1 MKKKYLKLN
10 FLFITIFLFSLSV
23 VAQENK
29 SLWTQISSEKSK
41 SSKQVFRK
49 SQPNKANFFQLD
61 LNGLKQMLQNA
72 PKRGEFSGKS
82 NTIVS
87 FPNSNGVL
95 GNFRIMEASI
105 MHPTLESKYTNIHTY
120 VGQGIDN
127 PSEIIRFSITS
138 QGLHTMT
145 LSTKQGTEY
154 IDPYTKTGNIY
165 IVYAKRDLPVLE
177 NAFECGVEA
186 SEESLDI
193 EFDVEAAK
201 NASDGQMRMF
211 RLAMASTIEYS
222 DFHVQAAGL
231 STGTLAQKKAAV
243 LSAMV
248 VTVNRVVGIYEKDF
262 SLTMELV
269 ANNDLLIFITADNFS
284 NSDAYSLINESQT
297 VIDSTLP
304 GGLASYDIGH
314 TVSTG
319 GGGLAQFNS
328 PCTGFKAMGITGSA
342 NPIGDAY
349 DVDYVAHEMG
359 HQYGGPHTFN
369 GNQGNCSG
377 NGTASNAYEVG
388 SGSTI
393 MAYAG
398 ICNSQNVQ
406 LNSDAYFH
414 QKSIRMIWAN
424 ISTGASS
431 TCGVY
436 TPTGNTEPTS
446 IAGQDW
452 TIPISTPYILTGSS
466 TDIETTA
473 THIYTWEQY
482 DLGAAGIPVATNTSG
497 PMVRSVE
504 GTTNPSRYI
513 PMLKD
518 LVNSNGGSTQWEVL
532 SSIDN
537 RVMNFELTVRDNDIR
552 GGQTDTDDVVVTTTA
567 TAGPFRV
574 TSQNT
579 TTTWSPGN
587 TETVTWDVAG
597 TDTGIVNTPTV
608 DILLSL
614 DGGLTFSTTLATGV
628 PNNGSA
634 NIIVPGAIS
643 NNCRVMVKGN
653 GHIFFN
659 INSSKFAIGYNFNT
673 TCASFTDNTPK
684 VLPTSASA
692 YTHYPIV
699 VSGMTGTVTDVNVYA
714 NVDSNRMN
722 QSYFAV
728 YGPGGL
734 GQYFST
740 LYYGSCGVSDRDL
753 DVLFDDSAPDFVCAN
768 PNVGTYASSG
778 DLSVINGSSPNNTW
792 YFSGSNFSTTAVTI
806 NSFRF
811 DICTQE
817 VVLSPVRTNI
827 ATLSVAP
834 LDSGTYL
841 NSHIESTSPN
851 TGVLTNIV
859 YTIVPGQLPA
869 NGMVYLNAVALGA
882 SDTFTQDDLN
892 TGKVTYTTTLSGAG
906 TDSFRVNLDDQNGG
920 TLTNLKVDMIIN
932 PALGIGNVEFAQFSI
947 YPIPNKGTFTI
958 QLKSNSGKYIEVD
971 VNDIRGRKVYSN
983 IFGEITDFS
992 QEIKLNSLQTGV
1004 YLVTVTDGEYKAVR
1018 KIIVE

>member
-1 MKKKYLKLN
+1 MTL
-10 FLFITIFLFSLSV
+10 FLFSMSV
-23 VAQENK
+23 TAQGNE
-29 SLWTQISSEKSK
+29 SLWTKVSSEKAK
-41 SSKQVFRK
+41 DHNQVFRK
-49 SQPNKANFFQLD
+49 SQPNKANFFKLD
-61 LNGLKQMLQNA
+61 LNGLKQMLQNS

-82 NTIVS
+82 NTIIS

-95 GNFRIMEASI
+95 GSFRVMEASI
-105 MHPTLESKYTNIHTY
+105 MHPALEGKFPNINTY

-127 PSEIIRFSITS
+127 PSEIIRFSVTS
-138 QGLHTMT
+138 QGLHSMT

-154 IDPYTKTGNIY
+154 IDPYTKTDNIY
-165 IVYAKRDLPVLE
+165 IVYAKRDLPALE
-177 NAFECGVEA
+177 NTFECGVET

-201 NASDGQMRMF
+201 NANDGQMRMF

-222 DFHVQAAGL
+222 DFHIQAAGL
-231 STGTLAQKKAAV
+231 GLGTLTQKKAAV
-243 LSAMV
+243 LAAMV

-269 ANNDLLIFITADNFS
+269 ANNDLLIFITSDSFS
-284 NSDAYSLINESQT
+284 NSDAYSLIDESQL

-304 GGLASYDIGH
+304 GGLSSYDIGH

-328 PCTGFKAMGITGSA
+328 PCTSSKAKGITGSA
-342 NPIGDAY
+342 NPVGDAY

-398 ICNSQNVQ
+398 ICSPQNVQ

-414 QKSIRMIWAN
+414 QKSIQMIWAN

-431 TCGVY
+431 TCGTY
-436 TPTGNTEPTS
+436 TPTGNTEPIS

-466 TDIETTA
+466 TDVETTA

-482 DLGAAGIPVATNTSG
+482 DLGAAGIPVATNTTG
-497 PMVRSVE
+497 PLVRSVE
-504 GTTNPSRYI
+504 GTTSPSRYI

-532 SSIDN
+532 SSINN
-537 RVMNFELTVRDNDIR
+537 RVMNFELTVRDNDFR
-552 GGQTDTDDVVVTTTA
+552 GGQTDTDDMIVTTTS

-579 TTTWSPGN
+579 AITWSPGN

-597 TDTGIVNTPTV
+597 TDSGIVNTPTV

-614 DGGLTFSTTLATGV
+614 DGGLTFPTILATGV

-634 NIIVPGAIS
+634 DVIVPVGIS
-643 NNCRVMVKGN
+643 DNCRVMVKGN

-659 INSSKFAIGYNFNT
+659 VNSSKFAIGYNFNT

-684 VLPTSASA
+684 LLPTSASD

-699 VSGMTGTVTDVNVYA
+699 VSGMTGTVIDVNVYA

-734 GQYFST
+734 GQYYST
-740 LYYGSCGVSDRDL
+740 LYYGGCGVSDRDL

-811 DICTQE
+811 DICTE
-817 VVLSPVRTNI
+817 NIALSPVRTNI
-827 ATLSVAP
+827 ATLTVAP

-869 NGMVYLNAVALGA
+869 NGTVYLNAVALGA

-892 TGKVTYTTTLSGAG
+892 TGKVTYTTTLGVAG

-920 TLTNLKVDMIIN
+920 TLTNLKVDMIID

-958 QLKSNSGKYIEVD
+958 QLKSNSGKDIEVG

-983 IFGEITDFS
+983 IFGGITDFS
-992 QEIKLNSLQTGV
+992 QEIKLNSLQSGV
-1004 YLVTVTDGEYKAVR
+1004 YLVTVTDGDYKAVR

>member
-1 MKKKYLKLN
+1 M
-10 FLFITIFLFSLSV
+10 FLFSV
-23 VAQENK
+23 NATAQGNE
-29 SLWTQISSEKSK
+29 SLWTKVSSEKAK
-41 SSKQVFRK
+41 SNKQVFRK

-61 LNGLKQMLQNA
+61 LNGLKQVLQNA
-72 PKRGEFSGKS
+72 PKRGQFSGKS

-95 GNFRIMEASI
+95 GSFRIMEASI
-105 MHPTLESKYTNIHTY
+105 MHSTLEGKFPNINTY

-127 PSEIIRFSITS
+127 PSEIIRFSVTS

-165 IVYAKRDLPVLE
+165 IVYAKRDLPALE
-177 NAFECGVEA
+177 NSFECGVQT
-186 SEESLDI
+186 SEDSLEV
-193 EFDVEAAK
+193 EFDVEAAR
-201 NASDGQMRMF
+201 NANDGQMRMF

-231 STGTLAQKKAAV
+231 GAGTLAQKKAAV
-243 LSAMV
+243 LAAMV
-248 VTVNRVVGIYEKDF
+248 VTMNRVVGIYEKDF

-269 ANNDLLIFITADNFS
+269 ANNDLLIFITSDSFS
-284 NSDAYSLINESQT
+284 NTNASSLINESQT
-297 VIDSTLP
+297 VIDATLP

-319 GGGLAQFNS
+319 GGGLAQLYS
-328 PCTGFKAMGITGSA
+328 PCTSSKARGITGSS

-377 NGTASNAYEVG
+377 NGVASNAYEVG

-398 ICNSQNVQ
+398 ICDPQNVQ

-414 QKSIRMIWAN
+414 QKSLRMIWAN
-424 ISTGASS
+424 ISTGNSS
-431 TCGVY
+431 TCGTY
-436 TPTGNTEPTS
+436 TATGNAEPIS
-446 IAGQDW
+446 NAGSDW

-466 TDIETTA
+466 TDVETTA

-482 DLGAAGIPVATNTSG
+482 DLGAAGIPMATNTSG

-552 GGQTDTDDVVVTTTA
+552 GGQTDTDDMIITTTS

-574 TSQNT
+574 TSQSAI
-579 TTTWSPGN
+579 TTWSPGN
-587 TETVTWDVAG
+587 SETITWDVAG
-597 TDTGIVNTPTV
+597 TDSGIINTPTV
-608 DILLSL
+608 DILLSS
-614 DGGLTFSTTLATGV
+614 DGGLTFPTTLATGV
-628 PNNGSA
+628 SNNGSA
-634 NIIVPGAIS
+634 DIIVPSILS
-643 NNCRVMVKGN
+643 SNCRVMVKGN

-659 INSSKFAIGYNFNT
+659 VNSSKFAIGYNFNNA
-673 TCASFTDNTPK
+673 CASFTDNTPK
-684 VLPTSASA
+684 VLPTSASV
-692 YTHYPIV
+692 YSDYPIV
-699 VSGMTGTVTDVNVYA
+699 VSGMTGVVTDVNVYA

-722 QSYFAV
+722 QTYFAV
-728 YGPGGL
+728 NGPGGL
-734 GQYFST
+734 AQYFST
-740 LYYGSCGVSDRDL
+740 LYYAGCAVFQRDL
-753 DVLFDDSAPDFVCAN
+753 DVLFDDSAPAFACAN

-792 YFSGSNFSTTAVTI
+792 YFRGANFSTTAVTI

-811 DICTQE
+811 DICTEE

-827 ATLSVAP
+827 GALMVGTLS
-834 LDSGTYL
+834 SGTYL

-859 YTIVPGQLPA
+859 YTIVSGQLPA
-869 NGMVYLNAVALGA
+869 NGTVYLNAVALGA

-892 TGKVTYTTTLSGAG
+892 TGKVTYTTTLGVAG
-906 TDSFRVNLDDQNGG
+906 TDSFRVDLDDQNGG
-920 TLTNLKVDMIIN
+920 TLTNLKVDMIID
-932 PALGIGNVEFAQFSI
+932 PALGVGNVEFEQFSI

-958 QLKSNSGKYIEVD
+958 QLKSNSGKDIEVD
-971 VNDIRGRKVYSN
+971 VNDVRGRKVYSN
-983 IFGEITDFS
+983 VFGVVTDFT
-992 QEIKLNSLQTGV
+992 QEIKLNSLQAGV
-1004 YLVTVTDGEYKAVR
+1004 YLVTVTDGDYKAVR

>member
-1 MKKKYLKLN
+1 M
-10 FLFITIFLFSLSV
+10 FLFSVSV
-23 VAQENK
+23 TAQGSEV
-29 SLWTQISSEKSK
+29 LWTKISAEKTK
-41 SSKQVFRK
+41 EKKQVFRK
-49 SQPNKANFFQLD
+49 SQPSKSIFFQLD
-61 LNGLKQMLQNA
+61 LDGLKQVLQNV

-87 FPNSNGVL
+87 FPNSNGEF
-95 GNFRIMEASI
+95 GSFRVMEASI
-105 MHPTLESKYTNIHTY
+105 MHSTLEGKFPDINTY
-120 VGQGIDN
+120 VGQGVDN
-127 PSEIIRFSITS
+127 PTEIIRFSITS

-145 LSTKQGTEY
+145 FSTKQGTEY

-165 IVYAKRDLPVLE
+165 IVYAKRDLPALG
-177 NAFECGVEA
+177 NAFECGVET
-186 SEESLDI
+186 SKEIFDI

-201 NASDGQMRMF
+201 NANDGQMRMF

-231 STGTLAQKKAAV
+231 GAGTLVQKKAAV
-243 LSAMV
+243 LAAMV

-269 ANNDLLIFITADNFS
+269 ANNDLLIFITSDSFS
-284 NSDAYSLINESQT
+284 NSDAYSLIDESQL

-328 PCTGFKAMGITGSA
+328 PCTSSKAKGITGSA

-388 SGSTI
+388 SGTTI

-398 ICNSQNVQ
+398 ICDPQNVQ

-431 TCGVY
+431 TCGAY
-436 TPTGNTEPTS
+436 TPTGNSEPVS

-452 TIPISTPYILTGSS
+452 TIPISTPYVLTGSS
-466 TDIETTA
+466 TDTETTT
-473 THIYTWEQY
+473 THTYTWEQY
-482 DLGAAGIPVATNTSG
+482 DLGPAGIPVETNTSG

-504 GTTNPSRYI
+504 GTTSPSRYI

-518 LVNSNGGSTQWEVL
+518 LANSNGGSTQWEVL
-532 SSIDN
+532 SSINN
-537 RVMNFELTVRDNDIR
+537 RAMNFELTVRDNDIR
-552 GGQTDTDDVVVTTTA
+552 GGQTDTDGMVVTTTS

-587 TETVTWDVAG
+587 TETITWDVAG

-608 DILLSL
+608 DVLLSL
-614 DGGLTFSTTLATGV
+614 DGGLTFPTTLATGV

-634 NIIVPGAIS
+634 DVIVPGGIS
-643 NNCRVMVKGN
+643 DNCRVMVKGN

-659 INSSKFAIGYNFNT
+659 VNSSKFAIGYNFNT

-684 VLPTSASA
+684 VLPTNASA

-714 NVDSNRMN
+714 NVDSNRMD

-734 GQYFST
+734 GQYYSA
-740 LYYGSCGVSDRDL
+740 LYYAGCGVANNDL
-753 DVLFDDSAPDFVCAN
+753 DVLFDDSAPAFVCAN

-792 YFSGSNFSTTAVTI
+792 YFSGSNFGSTAVTI
-806 NSFRF
+806 NSFRL
-811 DICTQE
+811 DVCTDNII
-817 VVLSPVRTNI
+817 LSPVRTNI

-834 LDSGTYL
+834 LGAGTYL
-841 NSHIESTSPN
+841 NSHIESISPN

-859 YTIVPGQLPA
+859 YAIVPGELPA
-869 NGMVYLNAVALGA
+869 NGTVYLNAIALGA

-892 TGKVTYTTTLSGAG
+892 TGKVTYTTTLGMAG

-920 TLTNLKVDMIIN
+920 TLTNLKVDMIID
-932 PALGIGNVEFAQFSI
+932 PALGIGDVEFSEFSI

-958 QLKSNSGKYIEVD
+958 QLKSNSGKDIEVD

-983 IFGEITDFS
+983 IFGGITDFS
-992 QEIKLNSLQTGV
+992 QEIKLNSLQSGV
-1004 YLVTVTDGEYKAVR
+1004 YLVTVSDGEYKAVR

>member
-1 MKKKYLKLN
+1 MAV
-10 FLFITIFLFSLSV
+10 FLFSMSAS
-23 VAQENK
+23 AQGNE
-29 SLWTQISSEKSK
+29 SLWTKVSSEKAK

-49 SQPNKANFFQLD
+49 SQPKKAYFFQLN
-61 LNGLKQMLQNA
+61 LNGLKKVLQNA

-95 GNFRIMEASI
+95 ASFRIMEASI
-105 MHPTLESKYTNIHTY
+105 MHPTLESKYSNIHTY

-127 PSEIIRFSITS
+127 PSEIIRFSVTS

-154 IDPYTKTGNIY
+154 IDPYTKTGNVY
-165 IVYAKRDLPVLE
+165 IVYAKRDLPALV
-177 NAFECGVEA
+177 NTFECGVET

-193 EFDVEAAK
+193 EFDVQAAK
-201 NASDGQMRMF
+201 NANDGQMRKF

-222 DFHVQAAGL
+222 DFHVQAAGVGAGAL
-231 STGTLAQKKAAV
+231 SQKKAAV
-243 LSAMV
+243 LAAMV

-269 ANNDLLIFITADNFS
+269 ANNDLLIFITSDNFS
-284 NSDAYSLINESQT
+284 NNDAYSLIDESQL

-328 PCTGFKAMGITGSA
+328 PCTSSKAKGITGSA
-342 NPIGDAY
+342 NPVGDAY

-388 SGSTI
+388 SGTTI

-398 ICNSQNVQ
+398 ICDPQNVQ

-424 ISTGASS
+424 ISAGASS
-431 TCGVY
+431 TCGSY

-446 IAGQDW
+446 NAGSDW

-466 TDIETTA
+466 TDAETTA

-482 DLGAAGIPVATNTSG
+482 DLGPAGIPIATNTSG

-518 LVNSNGGSTQWEVL
+518 LVNSNGSSTQWEVL
-532 SSIDN
+532 SSVDN
-537 RVMNFELTVRDNDIR
+537 RVMNFELTVRDNDVN
-552 GGQTDTDDVVVTTTA
+552 GGQTDTDNMVVTTTS

-574 TSQNT
+574 TSQSA

-587 TETVTWDVAG
+587 SETITWDVAG
-597 TDTGIVNTPTV
+597 TDSGIINTPTV

-614 DGGLTFSTTLATGV
+614 DGGLTFPTTLATGV

-634 NIIVPGAIS
+634 DVIVPVGIS
-643 NNCRVMVKGN
+643 DNCRVMVKGK

-659 INSSKFAIGYNFNT
+659 VNSSKFAIGYNFNT
-673 TCASFTDNTPK
+673 TCVSFTDNTPK

-714 NVDSNRMN
+714 DVDSNRMN

-740 LYYGSCGVSDRDL
+740 LYYAECGVSDRDL
-753 DVLFDDSAPDFVCAN
+753 DVLFDDSAPAFVCGN

-811 DICTQE
+811 DICTE
-817 VVLSPVRTNI
+817 NIALSPVRTNI

-834 LDSGTYL
+834 LDTGTYL

-859 YTIVPGQLPA
+859 YTIVPGQLPV
-869 NGMVYLNAVALGA
+869 NGTVYLNAVALGA

-892 TGKVTYTTTLSGAG
+892 AGKVTYTTTLGIAG

-920 TLTNLKVDMIIN
+920 TLTNLKVDMIID
-932 PALGIGNVEFAQFSI
+932 PALGVGSVEFEQFSI

-958 QLKSNSGKYIEVD
+958 QLKSNSGKDIEVN
-971 VNDIRGRKVYSN
+971 VNDIRGRKVYAN
-983 IFGEITDFS
+983 VFGGITNFS
-992 QEIKLNSLQTGV
+992 QEIKLNSLQSGV
-1004 YLVTVTDGEYKAVR
+1004 YLVTVTDGDYKAVR

>member
-1 MKKKYLKLN
+1 MS
-10 FLFITIFLFSLSV
+10 IT
-23 VAQENK
+23 AQENE
-29 SLWTQISSEKSK
+29 SLWTQVSSEKAK

-49 SQPNKANFFQLD
+49 SQPNKANFFQLN
-61 LNGLKQMLQNA
+61 LNGLKQVLQNA
-72 PKRGEFSGKS
+72 PKRGEFSGKL

-87 FPNSNGVL
+87 FPNSNGVF

-105 MHPTLESKYTNIHTY
+105 MHPTLEGKYSNIHTY

-127 PSEIIRFSITS
+127 PSEIIRFSVTS

-165 IVYAKRDLPVLE
+165 IVYAKRDLPALE
-177 NAFECGVEA
+177 STFECGVET

-193 EFDVEAAK
+193 EFDVEATK
-201 NASDGQMRMF
+201 NANDGQMRMF

-231 STGTLAQKKAAV
+231 GAGTLIQKKAAV
-243 LSAMV
+243 LAAMV

-269 ANNDLLIFITADNFS
+269 ANNDLLIFITSDSFS
-284 NSDAYSLINESQT
+284 NSDAYSLIDESQL

-328 PCTGFKAMGITGSA
+328 PCTSSKAKGITGSA
-342 NPIGDAY
+342 NPVGDAY

-398 ICNSQNVQ
+398 ICNPQNVQ

-424 ISTGASS
+424 ISAGASS
-431 TCGVY
+431 TCGTY
-436 TPTGNTEPTS
+436 TPTGNTEPIS

-452 TIPISTPYILTGSS
+452 IIPISTPYILTGSS
-466 TDIETTA
+466 TDVETTT

-482 DLGAAGIPVATNTSG
+482 DLGASGIPVETNTSG

-537 RVMNFELTVRDNDIR
+537 RVMNFELTVRDNDSR
-552 GGQTDTDDVVVTTTA
+552 GGQTDTDDMVVTTTS

-587 TETVTWDVAG
+587 TETITWDVAG
-597 TDTGIVNTPTV
+597 TDTGIVNTSTV

-614 DGGLTFSTTLATGV
+614 DGGLTFPTTLATGV
-628 PNNGSA
+628 TNNGSA
-634 NIIVPGAIS
+634 DIIVPGGIS

-659 INSSKFAIGYNFNT
+659 VNSSKFAIGYNFNT
-673 TCASFTDNTPK
+673 TCASFADNTPK

-734 GQYFST
+734 GQYYSE
-740 LYYGSCGVSDRDL
+740 LYYAGCGVANNDL
-753 DVLFDDSAPDFVCAN
+753 DVLFDDSAPAFVCAN

-806 NSFRF
+806 NSFRL

-827 ATLSVAP
+827 GTLSLAP
-834 LDSGTYL
+834 LASGVYL

-851 TGVLTNIV
+851 TGVLTSIV
-859 YTIVPGQLPA
+859 YTIIPGQLPT
-869 NGMVYLNAVALGA
+869 NGTVYLNAVALGA

-892 TGKVTYTTTLSGAG
+892 TGKVTYTTTLPGAG
-906 TDSFRVNLDDQNGG
+906 TDSFRVDLDDQNGG
-920 TLTNLKVDMIIN
+920 TLTNLKVDMIID

-947 YPIPNKGTFTI
+947 FPIPNKGTFTI
-958 QLKSNSGKYIEVD
+958 QLKSNSGKDIEVG
-971 VNDIRGRKVYSN
+971 VSDIRGRKVYTN
-983 IFGEITDFS
+983 IFVGITNFS
-992 QEIKLNSLQTGV
+992 QVIKLNSLQAGV
-1004 YLVTVTDGEYKAVR
+1004 YLVTVTDGEYKTVR